1 MSLAGSP
8 DSEIPVELP
17 VVNPMEN
24 IPQRA
29 RSFQGHR
36 AGVVTRLFANVIDFI
51 VMLAGLVGTYL
62 AWFAIDLVI
71 SGSSFKAP
79 HPSTALA
86 FIAGYVILWVYLTI
100 AWATTGRTFGNILL
114 GLRVVNW
121 RGDRVRWLGAALRST
136 FCLWFIPGFFWV
148 AISHKNYSVQD
159 IVLRTSVIY
168 DWTRRE
174 PKIEGAEAS
183 PLG

>member
-1 MSLAGSP
+1 MNLDGLP
-8 DSEIPVELP
+8 DSELPVELP

-24 IPQRA
+24 VPQQA

-36 AGVVTRLFANVIDFI
+36 AGVVTRLIANIIDFI
-51 VMLAGLVGTYL
+51 VMLSALAGTYVV
-62 AWFAIDLVI
+62 WFAIDLII
-71 SGSSFKAP
+71 SGSNFKAP
-79 HPSTALA
+79 NPSLGVV
-86 FIAGYVILWVYLTI
+86 FFAGYAILWLYLTG
-100 AWATTGRTFGNILL
+100 AWATTGRTFGNLLL

-121 RGDRVRWLGAALRST
+121 QGNRVHWFGAILRST

-148 AISHKNYSVQD
+148 AISHKNQSVQD

-174 PKIEGAEAS
+174 PKIDGPAEGT
-183 PLG
+183 